1 MKIRINFF
9 AEPSEPNVEPSLIA
23 CPTGDFASLE
33 EASDCLG
40 GWQQTRDSY
49 RVPNGR
55 FCKSRRG
62 ASDCLGG
69 WQQTR
74 DHGAFDYYRV
84 FG

>member
-9 AEPSEPNVEPSLIA
+9 AKPSEPNVKPSLIA

-33 EASDCLG
+33 GS
-40 GWQQTRDSY
+40 
-49 RVPNGR
+49 
-55 FCKSRRG
+55 
-62 ASDCLGG
+62 SDCLGG